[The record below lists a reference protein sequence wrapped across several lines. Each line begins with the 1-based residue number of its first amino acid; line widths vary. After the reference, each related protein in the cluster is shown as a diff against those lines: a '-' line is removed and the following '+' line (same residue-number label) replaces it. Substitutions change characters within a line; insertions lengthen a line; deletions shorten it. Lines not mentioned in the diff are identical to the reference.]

1 MVTIDITEQALGA
14 QSSTFKIEDLEKTR
28 TFENK
33 HFLILSVKTNP
44 EIGHQVLL
52 KSAENKKTIVI
63 FNQNKAPFR
72 IKLSHDIAERY
83 RIKQEIKQTDYKGHV
98 TEGVMQLADIIEE
111 KIILMDYH
119 NANKE
124 NWQDWMRVFVYEYLY
139 DVAFNR
145 GVRHERQRR
154 KTKHKAMTAFDIISS
169 EDVSELSNELGI
181 SEDKLTYAVLEVI
194 SKRKNGG
201 KNE

>member
-1 MVTIDITEQALGA
+1 MTTIDITEQALGT
-14 QSSTFKIEDLEKTR
+14 QSVTLKIEELEKAQ

-33 HFLILSVKTNP
+33 YFTIISVKRKSKT
-44 EIGHQVLL
+44 GHRVIL
-52 KSAENKKTIVI
+52 KSETNKKTII
-63 FNQNKAPFR
+63 FFNLNKAPFR
-72 IKLSHDIAERY
+72 IKIPHEIAEKY
-83 RIKQEIKQTDYKGHV
+83 RIKQEIKQTEYKGFV
-98 TEGVMQLADIIEE
+98 TEGVAQLADIIEE

-124 NWQDWMRVFVYEYLY
+124 NWQDWMRVFAYEYLY

-145 GVRHERQRR
+145 GIRHERQRR

-169 EDVSELSNELGI
+169 EDITELSHELGI

-201 KNE
+201 MV

>member
-1 MVTIDITEQALGA
+1 MKFKTFDLRVYRQNDETLLSFVIKGGRIPLSRILYIKKGNPFKMKISQA
-14 QSSTFKIEDLEKTR
+14 
-28 TFENK
+28 
-33 HFLILSVKTNP
+33 
-44 EIGHQVLL
+44 
-52 KSAENKKTIVI
+52 
-63 FNQNKAPFR
+63 
-72 IKLSHDIAERY
+72 IAERY
-83 RIKQEIKQTDYKGHV
+83 RIKQEIKQTDYKGCV

-145 GVRHERQRR
+145 GVRQERQRR

-169 EDVSELSNELGI
+169 EDVLELSHELGI
-181 SEDKLTYAVLEVI
+181 SEDKLTYAVMEVI

-201 KNE
+201 MA